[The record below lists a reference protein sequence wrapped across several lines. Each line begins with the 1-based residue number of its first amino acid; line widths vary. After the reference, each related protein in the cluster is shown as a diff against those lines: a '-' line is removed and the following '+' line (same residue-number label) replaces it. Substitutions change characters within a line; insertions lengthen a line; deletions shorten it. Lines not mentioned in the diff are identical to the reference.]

1 MKEQTGNNNKYG
13 KQSFGGGY
21 HVWKNSMV
29 LEIYL
34 RHAPFLSAV
43 IPIP

>member
-21 HVWKNSMV
+21 HVWKNIV
-29 LEIYL
+29 WYWKYT
-34 RHAPFLSAV
+34 
-43 IPIP
+43 